1 MTHGIVAMGASWG
14 GLDALKIVLGGL
26 PRTFSLPVV
35 IVQHRSSESRDEG
48 LVAYY
53 QAICELAVCSIDDK
67 QPIRPGHVYFAPSD
81 YHVLVERDYFDLSAD
96 LPVQFSRPSVDVLF
110 ETAAAAFGD
119 GTVGVILTGM
129 NEDGAAGL
137 RAIKEAGGTTIVQ
150 EPTSAER
157 ASMPLA
163 AIAAVGEPDLV
174 APVDEIAPYLT
185 KLDGEG
191 E

>member
-1 MTHGIVAMGASWG
+1 MSYGIVAIGASWG

-26 PRTFSLPVV
+26 PRTFSTPVV
-35 IVQHRSSESRDEG
+35 IVQHRASESRDAG
-48 LVAYY
+48 LVSYY
-53 QAICELAVCSIDDK
+53 QGLCELTICPIDDK
-67 QPIRPGHVYFAPSD
+67 QPIEAGHVYFAPSD
-81 YHVLVERDYFDLSAD
+81 YHVLVEPDYFDLSAD

-110 ETAAAAFGD
+110 ESAASSFGAK
-119 GTVGVILTGM
+119 TIGVILTGM

-137 RAIKEAGGTTIVQ
+137 RAIKDAGGVTIVQ
-150 EPTSAER
+150 EPASAER
-157 ASMPLA
+157 SSMPLA

-174 APVDEIAPYLT
+174 APVDDIAPYLT